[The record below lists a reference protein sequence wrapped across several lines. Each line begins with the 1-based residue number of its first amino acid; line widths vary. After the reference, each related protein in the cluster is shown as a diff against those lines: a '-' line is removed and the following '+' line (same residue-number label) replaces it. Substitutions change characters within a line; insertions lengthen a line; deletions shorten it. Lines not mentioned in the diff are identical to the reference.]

1 MCRLAL
7 LYISL
12 VPFGQRLI
20 NCCTVMTMSS
30 WESLWLGLAI
40 TCSNNTYTTLPPRSY
55 PTLYPTFPPYSGPK
69 GRSNPT
75 HTCTNSS
82 YTKINSIASILGM
95 RWFWNGSHRRAQ
107 DWRQTRRNQLV
118 PQSALWLSS
127 IVFGKEHTIYY
138 EAGINWPNSSR
149 QNRNNT

>member
-40 TCSNNTYTTLPPRSY
+40 TCSNNTYTTLPPRPY
-55 PTLYPTFPPYSGPK
+55 PTLYLTLGSQ
-69 GRSNPT
+69 RA
-75 HTCTNSS
+75 
-82 YTKINSIASILGM
+82 INSNTHLHQFQLHQDQFHCIHFRHALIVKC
-95 RWFWNGSHRRAQ
+95 SHRRAQ

-127 IVFGKEHTIYY
+127 IVLGKEHTIYREKHKDSTGY
-138 EAGINWPNSSR
+138 IY
-149 QNRNNT
+149 NTG